1 MRKLA
6 RSLFPI
12 LAITLILGIASGSAL
27 AQAGNSASYFTS
39 YYSNANT
46 AGAQDATVRMINDG
60 GSGGTLWAAIYVFDD
75 SQELQE
81 CCACLITPDGLLSES
96 VNKQLTAN
104 PLTGRLPKRGVIKV
118 ISSMTGDPTNTMPYP
133 GIRAWATHIQ
143 ASSGKTF
150 AITEAAFLDS
160 NLGSFEQPQLDL
172 LCFFDLYELSGQPC
186 TCTPE
191 DHDF

>member
-1 MRKLA
+1 MKSLA

-27 AQAGNSASYFTS
+27 AQTGDSAAYFTS

-46 AGAQDATVRMINDG
+46 TGAQDATVRMINDG
-60 GSGGTLWAAIYVFDD
+60 NSGGTLWAAIYVFDD

-104 PLTGRLPKRGVIKV
+104 PLTGKLPKRGVIKV
-118 ISSMTGDPTNTMPYP
+118 ISSMNGDPTNTMPYP

-143 ASSGKTF
+143 ASGKTF

-172 LCFFDLYELSGQPC
+172 LCFFDLYELSGRPC

-191 DHDF
+191 DQDF